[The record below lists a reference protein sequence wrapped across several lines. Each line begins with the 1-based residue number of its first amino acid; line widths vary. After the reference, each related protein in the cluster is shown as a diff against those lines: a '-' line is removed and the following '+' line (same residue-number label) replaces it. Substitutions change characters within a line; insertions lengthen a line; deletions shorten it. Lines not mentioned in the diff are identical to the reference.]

1 MLHAALAGGWLGSEE
16 EEEEAEEAG
25 NPVLLPTCSVTL
37 GKLEFLTSVSPTEKR
52 RQTPT
57 SAS

>member
-25 NPVLLPTCSVTL
+25 NPVLL